1 MTNEYQEILNE
12 LEEAKLGQN
21 SYGGD
26 IAEIYLHRL
35 VELDASDFEGKPEN
49 YVSGYFVGK
58 VKKLVSLPEE
68 EQYNL
73 RREAAKK
80 LIRLCCDFEKAN
92 NIKATVQEVD
102 DLEGSSGF
110 CRQASDCFSYID
122 ELAKY
127 TRWHIKVKIDNR
139 QKMLNDF
146 NEVFKD
152 IMSKYPDINF
162 NEIDWSDMAFGFLIG
177 KGYDPMEA
185 CDYNLLCACN
195 ACEET
200 IDD

>member
-80 LIRLCCDFEKAN
+80 LIRLCSDFEKQHSVRVTIEEIN
-92 NIKATVQEVD
+92 TLNDCVRYLD
-102 DLEGSSGF
+102 DF
-110 CRQASDCFSYID
+110 
-122 ELAKY
+122 AKY
-127 TRWHIKVKIDNR
+127 TRWHIKVEIDNR